1 MDYKYF
7 HDSIKNMIEKM
18 AYDFYVIKP
27 FMNITCP
34 CVNAASEQANP
45 DCHMCLGTGHKI
57 AIKKIRGAS
66 NDVESNVSGK
76 SVKGSS
82 AVTVGR
88 TYFVDKK
95 YSLGNNDIIIDG
107 DEILYVYRTYRM
119 KAFNGEHTH
128 DEVQAIPKRNDH
140 EKILKNFK
148 KIIEKHKQ
156 QNK

>member
-1 MDYKYF
+1 M
-7 HDSIKNMIEKM
+7 
-18 AYDFYVIKP
+18 
-27 FMNITCP
+27 
-34 CVNAASEQANP
+34 
-45 DCHMCLGTGHKI
+45 
-57 AIKKIRGAS
+57 
-66 NDVESNVSGK
+66 
-76 SVKGSS
+76 KGSS

-128 DEVQAIPKRNDH
+128 DEGQAIPKRNDH